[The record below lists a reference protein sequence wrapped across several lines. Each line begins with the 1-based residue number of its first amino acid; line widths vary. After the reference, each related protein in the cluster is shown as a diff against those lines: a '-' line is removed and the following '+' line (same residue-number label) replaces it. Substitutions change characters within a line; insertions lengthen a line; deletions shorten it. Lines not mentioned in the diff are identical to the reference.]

1 MGVVTSIA
9 AATVAVGGSVLKG
22 VLAGDAASS
31 AAREAGDLRLQQ
43 AELEKEAV
51 ARLEQDFF
59 EGVRVNTDI
68 YDKAL
73 EMSNVKGAELVQ
85 AAQEGDQRGV
95 AATAGK
101 VKAIEQAGL
110 SALSDQFSK
119 EKLEIDL
126 NRAKANE
133 LSAAEIAAMQND
145 RAAAAGL
152 RSDALMAQSDKL
164 RGDAVGN
171 FIGAGVSAVTMGVDI
186 ATEISAGKDQAA
198 IDKLVAGGNTLEE
211 AQKIVADASKA
222 ARRDYM
228 GGNANAFGTAP
239 PLKSDSNTPLESV
252 SFDNFNSFKSMDT
265 SLDFK
270 SNSNPFLN
278 PSGMKNFFPGL
289 DTKNIFNTD
298 YTSMKNNQ
306 VYDDFMKT
314 FEYQQG
320 RGI

>member
-9 AATVAVGGSVLKG
+9 MATVAVGGAITKG

-85 AAQEGDQRGV
+85 AAQEGDQRGI

-133 LSAAEIAAMQND
+133 LSAAEIAAMQDD

-198 IDKLVAGGNTLEE
+198 IDKLVAGGKTLGE
-211 AQKIVADASKA
+211 AQTIVADASKA

-239 PLKSDSNTPLESV
+239 TPILEGQ
-252 SFDNFNSFKSMDT
+252 FNQFTPVNDFKSIDT

>member
-9 AATVAVGGSVLKG
+9 MATVAVGGAVYKG
-22 VLAGDAASS
+22 VQAGSAASS
-31 AAREAGDLRLQQ
+31 AAAAAGDLRVQQ

-59 EGVRVNTDI
+59 EGVRANTDI

-133 LSAAEIAAMQND
+133 MSAAEIAALKGDQ
-145 RAAAAGL
+145 AAAAGL
-152 RSDALMAQSDKL
+152 RSDALMAQSDALK
-164 RGDAVGN
+164 GQATASFIDAGKK
-171 FIGAGVSAVTMGVDI
+171 AVTYGVDI
-186 ATEISAGKDQAA
+186 STEISAGKDQEA
-198 IDKLVAGGNTLEE
+198 IDLLVSGGKTLGE
-211 AQKIVADASKA
+211 AQTIVANASKA
-222 ARRDYM
+222 ARRDFM
-228 GGNANAFGTAP
+228 DGNANAFGTAP
-239 PLKSDSNTPLESV
+239 TPTLEGQ
-252 SFDNFNSFKSMDT
+252 FNQFTPVNDFKSIDT

>member
-1 MGVVTSIA
+1 MAAFTTIA
-9 AATVAVGGSVLKG
+9 LATVAVGGAITKG

-59 EGVRVNTDI
+59 EGVRANTDI

-85 AAQEGDQRGV
+85 AAQEGDQRGI

-133 LSAAEIAAMQND
+133 LSAAEIAAMQDD

-152 RSDALMAQSDKL
+152 RSDALMAQSDTLK
-164 RGDAVGN
+164 GQATAN
-171 FIGAGVSAVTMGVDI
+171 FIQAASSAITYGVDI
-186 ATEISAGKDQAA
+186 STEISAGKDQAA
-198 IDKLVAGGNTLEE
+198 IDKLVAGGKTLGE
-211 AQKIVADASKA
+211 AQTIVADASKA

-239 PLKSDSNTPLESV
+239 TPILEGQ
-252 SFDNFNSFKSMDT
+252 FNQFTPVNDFKSIDT

>member
-59 EGVRVNTDI
+59 EGVRANTDI

-73 EMSNVKGAELVQ
+73 EISNVKGAELVQ

-171 FIGAGVSAVTMGVDI
+171 FIGAGVSAVTMGIDI
-186 ATEISAGKDQAA
+186 ATEISAGKDKAA
-198 IDKLVAGGNTLEE
+198 IDKLVAGGKTLGE
-211 AQKIVADASKA
+211 AQTIVANASKGD
-222 ARRDYM
+222 RQDYM
-228 GGNANAFGTAP
+228 GGNANAFGTGSKTTRESQFDAFKTP
-239 PLKSDSNTPLESV
+239 NIKINPQPELIPQGQSFSNQSR
-252 SFDNFNSFKSMDT
+252 
-265 SLDFK
+265 
-270 SNSNPFLN
+270 NPFLGSAGQN
-278 PSGMKNFFPGL
+278 MFAGIFAATEDYSNFNQMMGFSDPL
-289 DTKNIFNTD
+289 NFN
-298 YTSMKNNQ
+298 N
-306 VYDDFMKT
+306 
-314 FEYQQG
+314 
-320 RGI
+320 

>member
-1 MGVVTSIA
+1 MAAFTTIA
-9 AATVAVGGSVLKG
+9 MATVAVGGAVYKG
-22 VLAGDAASS
+22 VQAGSAAS
-31 AAREAGDLRLQQ
+31 AAAAAAGDLRVQQ

-59 EGVRVNTDI
+59 EGVRANTDI

-133 LSAAEIAAMQND
+133 MSAAEIAALKGDQ
-145 RAAAAGL
+145 AAAAGL

-164 RGDAVGN
+164 KGDAVGN
-171 FIGAGVSAVTMGVDI
+171 FIQAANSAITYGVDI
-186 ATEISAGKDQAA
+186 SKEISAGKDQEA
-198 IDKLVAGGNTLEE
+198 IDLLVSSGKSLGD
-211 AQKIVADASKA
+211 AQTIVANASKA

-239 PLKSDSNTPLESV
+239 TPILEGQ
-252 SFDNFNSFKSMDT
+252 FNQFTPVNDFKSIDT
-265 SLDFK
+265 SLDFN

-298 YTSMKNNQ
+298 YTSMKNKQ

>member
-1 MGVVTSIA
+1 MAAFTTIA
-9 AATVAVGGSVLKG
+9 LATVAVGGAVYKG
-22 VLAGDAASS
+22 VQAGSAATV

-59 EGVRVNTDI
+59 EGVRANTDI

-73 EMSNVKGAELVQ
+73 EVSNVKGAELVQ
-85 AAQEGDQRGV
+85 AAQEGDQRGI

-101 VKAIEQAGL
+101 VKEIEQAGL
-110 SALSDQFSK
+110 GALSDKFSR

-126 NRAKANE
+126 NRAKAQE
-133 LSAAEIAAMQND
+133 LSAAEIAVMQDD

-164 RGDAVGN
+164 KGDAVGN
-171 FIGAGVSAVTMGVDI
+171 FIQAASSAITYGVDI
-186 ATEISAGKDQAA
+186 SKEISAGKDQEA
-198 IDKLVAGGNTLEE
+198 IDLLVSSGKSLGD
-211 AQKIVADASKA
+211 AQTIVADASKA

-239 PLKSDSNTPLESV
+239 PLKSDSNTPLEPV
-252 SFDNFNSFKSMDT
+252 SFDNLNSFKSIDT

-298 YTSMKNNQ
+298 YTTMKNNQ
-306 VYDDFMKT
+306 VFDDFMKT

>member
-9 AATVAVGGSVLKG
+9 MATVAVGGAITKG
-22 VLAGDAASS
+22 VLAGDAATV

-43 AELEKEAV
+43 AELEKEAI
-51 ARLEQDFF
+51 ARLDQDFY
-59 EGVRVNTDI
+59 EAVRVNTDI

-133 LSAAEIAAMQND
+133 MSAAEIAALKGDQ
-145 RAAAAGL
+145 AAAAGL

-164 RGDAVGN
+164 KGDAVGN
-171 FIGAGVSAVTMGVDI
+171 FIQAANSAITYGVDI
-186 ATEISAGKDQAA
+186 SKEISAGKDQEA
-198 IDKLVAGGNTLEE
+198 IDLLVSSGKSLGD
-211 AQKIVADASKA
+211 AQTIVANASKA

-239 PLKSDSNTPLESV
+239 TPILEGQ
-252 SFDNFNSFKSMDT
+252 FNQFTPVNDFKSIDT
-265 SLDFK
+265 SLDFN

>member
-1 MGVVTSIA
+1 MAAFTTIA
-9 AATVAVGGSVLKG
+9 LATVAVGGAVTKG

-31 AAREAGDLRLQQ
+31 AAREAGRLRLQQ

-59 EGVRVNTDI
+59 EGVRANTDI

-73 EMSNVKGAELVQ
+73 EVSNVKGAELVQ

-133 LSAAEIAAMQND
+133 MSAAEIAAMQDD

-152 RSDALMAQSDKL
+152 RSDALMAQSDALK
-164 RGDAVGN
+164 GQATASYID
-171 FIGAGVSAVTMGVDI
+171 AGVKAVTYGVDI
-186 ATEISAGKDQAA
+186 ANEISAGKDQAA
-198 IDKLVAGGNTLEE
+198 IDKLVAGGKTLGD
-211 AQKIVADASKA
+211 AQTIVADASKA

-239 PLKSDSNTPLESV
+239 TPILEGQ
-252 SFDNFNSFKSMDT
+252 FNQFTPVNDFKSIDT
-265 SLDFK
+265 SLDFN

-298 YTSMKNNQ
+298 YTGMKNNQ

>member
-1 MGVVTSIA
+1 MAAFTTIA
-9 AATVAVGGSVLKG
+9 LATVAVGGAVYKG
-22 VLAGDAASS
+22 VQAGSAATV

-43 AELEKEAV
+43 AELEKEAI
-51 ARLEQDFF
+51 ARLDQDFY
-59 EGVRVNTDI
+59 EAVRVNTDI

-133 LSAAEIAAMQND
+133 MSAAEIAALKGDQ
-145 RAAAAGL
+145 AAAAGL
-152 RSDALMAQSDKL
+152 RSDALMAQSDTLK
-164 RGDAVGN
+164 GQATASFIDAGKK
-171 FIGAGVSAVTMGVDI
+171 AVTYGVDI
-186 ATEISAGKDQAA
+186 STEISAGKDQEA
-198 IDKLVAGGNTLEE
+198 IDLLVSGGKTLGE
-211 AQKIVADASKA
+211 AQTIVANASKA
-222 ARRDYM
+222 ARRDFM
-228 GGNANAFGTAP
+228 DGNANAFGTAP
-239 PLKSDSNTPLESV
+239 TPTLEGQ
-252 SFDNFNSFKSMDT
+252 FNQFTPVNDFKSIDT

-298 YTSMKNNQ
+298 YTTMKNNQ
-306 VYDDFMKT
+306 VFDDFMKT

>member
-59 EGVRVNTDI
+59 EGVRANTDI

-95 AATAGK
+95 SATAGK

-239 PLKSDSNTPLESV
+239 TPTLEGQ
-252 SFDNFNSFKSMDT
+252 FNQFTPVNDFKSIDT

>member
-1 MGVVTSIA
+1 MAAFTTIA
-9 AATVAVGGSVLKG
+9 MATVAVGGAVYKG
-22 VLAGDAASS
+22 VQAGNAATV
-31 AAREAGDLRLQQ
+31 AAREAGDLRVQQ

-59 EGVRVNTDI
+59 EGVRANTDI

-133 LSAAEIAAMQND
+133 MSAAEIAAMQDD

-152 RSDALMAQSDKL
+152 RSDALMAQSDALK
-164 RGDAVGN
+164 GQATASYID
-171 FIGAGVSAVTMGVDI
+171 AGVKAVTYGVDI
-186 ATEISAGKDQAA
+186 ANEISAGKDQDA
-198 IDKLVAGGNTLEE
+198 IDKLVSGGKSLGE
-211 AQKIVADASKA
+211 AQTIVANASKA

-239 PLKSDSNTPLESV
+239 APILEGQFNQFTPV
-252 SFDNFNSFKSMDT
+252 NDFKSIDT

-298 YTSMKNNQ
+298 YTSMRNNQ

>member
-1 MGVVTSIA
+1 MAAFTTIA
-9 AATVAVGGSVLKG
+9 MATVAVGGAVYKG
-22 VLAGDAASS
+22 VQAGSAAS
-31 AAREAGDLRLQQ
+31 AAAAAAGDLRVQQ

-59 EGVRVNTDI
+59 EGVRANTDI

-133 LSAAEIAAMQND
+133 MSAAEIAALKGDQ
-145 RAAAAGL
+145 AAAAGL

-164 RGDAVGN
+164 KGDAVGN
-171 FIGAGVSAVTMGVDI
+171 FIQAANSAITYGVDI
-186 ATEISAGKDQAA
+186 SKEISAGKDQEA
-198 IDKLVAGGNTLEE
+198 IDLLVSSGKSLGD
-211 AQKIVADASKA
+211 AQTIVANASKA

-239 PLKSDSNTPLESV
+239 TPILEGQ
-252 SFDNFNSFKSMDT
+252 FNQFTPVNDFKSIDT
-265 SLDFK
+265 SLDFN

>member
-1 MGVVTSIA
+1 MAAFTTIA
-9 AATVAVGGSVLKG
+9 MATVAVGGAVYKG
-22 VLAGDAASS
+22 VQAGNAATV
-31 AAREAGDLRLQQ
+31 AARQAGDLRVQQ

-59 EGVRVNTDI
+59 EGVRANTDI

-73 EMSNVKGAELVQ
+73 EVSNVKGAELVQ
-85 AAQEGDQRGV
+85 AAQEGDQRGI

-101 VKAIEQAGL
+101 VKEIEQAGL

-239 PLKSDSNTPLESV
+239 APILEGQFNQFTPV
-252 SFDNFNSFKSMDT
+252 NDFKSIDT